1 MREKTDTAGKNRNG
15 PWDENM
21 LNEKYEGLTDEEMII
36 LFRDGDRE
44 AMEKLLEKYKGM
56 VLSKARS
63 MYILG
68 GDSEDLLQEGML
80 GLFKAVRDYDSGRDA
95 SFRSFAQLCVSRQL
109 YTAVKASA
117 RKKHLPLNSA
127 ISLSR
132 PVREENGEEREE
144 ELLDCLEADPSTN
157 PEEYLIG
164 QEQTERLEA
173 MIENELSP
181 LEKQVLELYLT
192 GMGYVEI
199 AHVLNRDEKSTD
211 NALQRIR
218 AKLRKWRNT
227 TWQ

>member
-1 MREKTDTAGKNRNG
+1 MDNNIR
-15 PWDENM
+15 
-21 LNEKYEGLTDEEMII
+21 NEKYSGLTDEEMIS

-56 VLSKARS
+56 VLGKAKS

-68 GDSEDLLQEGML
+68 GDSEDLIQEGML
-80 GLFKAVRDYDSGRDA
+80 GLFKAVRDFDSGRDA
-95 SFRSFAQLCVSRQL
+95 SFRTFAQLCVTRQL

-127 ISLSR
+127 VSLSS
-132 PVREENGEEREE
+132 PLREENGDERDE
-144 ELLDCLEADPSTN
+144 ELLDFLEADPSSN
-157 PEEYLIG
+157 PEAYLIG
-164 QEQTERLEA
+164 QEETERLEE
-173 MIENELSP
+173 MIEKELSP

-218 AKLRKWRNT
+218 AKTRACLRKWRNE
-227 TWQ
+227 

>member
-1 MREKTDTAGKNRNG
+1 MDSKTR
-15 PWDENM
+15 
-21 LNEKYEGLTDEEMII
+21 NEKYSGMTDEELISMS
-36 LFRDGDRE
+36 RDGDQE

-56 VLSKARS
+56 VLGKARS

-68 GDSEDLLQEGML
+68 GDSEDLIQEGML

-95 SFRSFAQLCVSRQL
+95 SFRTFAQLCVTRQL

-127 ISLSR
+127 VSLSSPR
-132 PVREENGEEREE
+132 REENGDESEE
-144 ELLDCLEADPSTN
+144 ELLDLLAADPSSN

-164 QEQTERLEA
+164 QEESWRLEE
-173 MIENELSP
+173 MIEKELSP
-181 LEKQVLELYLT
+181 LEKQVLELHLT

-218 AKLRKWRNT
+218 AKTRAYLRKWRNE
-227 TWQ
+227 

>member
-1 MREKTDTAGKNRNG
+1 MDSKTR
-15 PWDENM
+15 
-21 LNEKYEGLTDEEMII
+21 NEKYSGLTDEEMIS

-56 VLSKARS
+56 VLGKAKS

-68 GDSEDLLQEGML
+68 GDSEDLIQEGML
-80 GLFKAVRDYDSGRDA
+80 GLFKAVRDFDCGRDA
-95 SFRSFAQLCVSRQL
+95 SFRTFAQLCVTRQL

-127 ISLSR
+127 VSLSS
-132 PVREENGEEREE
+132 PLREENGDERDE
-144 ELLDCLEADPSTN
+144 ELLDFLEADPSSN
-157 PEEYLIG
+157 PEAFLIG
-164 QEQTERLEA
+164 QEETERLEE
-173 MIENELSP
+173 MIEKELSP

-218 AKLRKWRNT
+218 AKTRACLRKWRNE
-227 TWQ
+227 